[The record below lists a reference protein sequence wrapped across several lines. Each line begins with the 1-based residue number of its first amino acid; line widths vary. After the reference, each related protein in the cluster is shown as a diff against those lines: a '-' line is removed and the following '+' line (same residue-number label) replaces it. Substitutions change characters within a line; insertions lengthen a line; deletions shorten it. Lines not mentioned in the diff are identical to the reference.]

1 MEKTE
6 YKQASQLVTKYKVII
21 SAMNKGKANKGIESD
36 EDVILDMT
44 LRKDL
49 LIEVTFKQRC

>member
-1 MEKTE
+1 M
-6 YKQASQLVTKYKVII
+6 TKYKVII
-21 SAMNKGKANKGIESD
+21 SAMNKGKADKGIESD

-49 LIEVTFKQRC
+49 LIEVTFK